1 MDVAKLIQ
9 LKPKEELLMVV
20 VQDWKPMIPKMILFA
35 GWFIIPWFFLF
46 PLFNIG
52 WVGVGIFLLLV
63 LSSLFF
69 AARSWFAWQRTI
81 FVVTD
86 RRLVDI
92 EQHGWF
98 DRTISELFYSG
109 IDDVT
114 WRKKGLVATLL
125 GYGTVLIRTAG
136 SAADIEILRVR
147 QPARLH
153 DLINE
158 IREAV
163 IDEEPKDPRARK
175 LNRVAHDLNE
185 EEMEEFARKAKRKVR
200 KKAMKQFFGD
210 DF

>member
-20 VQDWKPMIPKMILFA
+20 IQDWKPFLPKMVIFA
-35 GWFIIPWFFLF
+35 VWFIVPWFFLF
-46 PLFNIG
+46 PLFRIG
-52 WVGVGIFLLLV
+52 WIGVGIFILLV

-69 AARSWFAWQRTI
+69 AFRSWFAWQRTV

-92 EQHGWF
+92 EQHGLF

-114 WRKKGLVATLL
+114 WRKKGLVATMF

-136 SAADIEILRVR
+136 SAADIEVLKVR
-147 QPARLH
+147 QPAKLH

-163 IDEEPKDPRARK
+163 IDEEPRNPKTRK
-175 LNRVAHDLNE
+175 LNRIAHDLDE
-185 EEMEEFARKAKRKVR
+185 EEMEVFERKAKRKVR

>member
-9 LKPKEELLMVV
+9 LKPEEELLMAV
-20 VQDWKPMIPKMILFA
+20 VQDWKPFIPKMVIFA
-35 GWFIIPWFFLF
+35 VWFIVPWFFLF
-46 PLFNIG
+46 PLFSLG
-52 WVGVGIFLLLV
+52 WIGVGIFVLLV
-63 LSSLFF
+63 LSCLFF
-69 AARSWFAWQRTI
+69 AGRSWFAWQRTI

-92 EQHGWF
+92 EQRGLF
-98 DRTISELFYSG
+98 DRTISELFYSH

-114 WRKKGLVATLL
+114 WRKKGVVATLL

-136 SAADIEILRVR
+136 SAADIEVLRVR

-163 IDEEPKDPRARK
+163 IDDEPKNPKTRK
-175 LNRVAHDLNE
+175 LNRIAHDLNE
-185 EEMEEFARKAKRKVR
+185 EEIEVFERKAKSKVR
-200 KKAMKQFFGD
+200 KKAMNEFFGD